1 MRLTFGICKEKWGEV
16 NSLLDRNDN
25 FLVYLPMKTKF
36 LHRVQSYSS
45 NLYRKQRYW
54 DMSFPEKY
62 ASTLLQTMK
71 VIMEAILSY
80 DCNIKY

>member
-1 MRLTFGICKEKWGEV
+1 MRLTFGICKEKCREV
-16 NSLLDRNDN
+16 NCLDN
-25 FLVYLPMKTKF
+25 FLVYWTMKTKF
-36 LHRVQSYSS
+36 LHSVQSYSS
-45 NLYRKQRYW
+45 FLYREQRYW
-54 DMSFPEKY
+54 DISFPEKY

>member
-1 MRLTFGICKEKWGEV
+1 MRLTFGICKEKCR
-16 NSLLDRNDN
+16 SLNRNDN
-25 FLVYLPMKTKF
+25 FLVYWTMKTKF

-45 NLYRKQRYW
+45 FLYREQRYW
-54 DMSFPEKY
+54 DMSFLEKY